1 VEKSDLELIKRLV
14 EENDELRV
22 LMEDHKELERQLM
35 AIQQKRHLTPG
46 EEVERRN
53 LQKMKLAGRDRIEEI
68 LSGYR

>member
-1 VEKSDLELIKRLV
+1 MEKSDLELIKRLV
-14 EENDELRV
+14 EENDGLRV

-46 EEVERRN
+46 EEVERKN

>member
-1 VEKSDLELIKRLV
+1 MEKSDLALIKRLV

-35 AIQQKRHLTPG
+35 TIQQKRHLTPG
-46 EEVERRN
+46 EEVERKN